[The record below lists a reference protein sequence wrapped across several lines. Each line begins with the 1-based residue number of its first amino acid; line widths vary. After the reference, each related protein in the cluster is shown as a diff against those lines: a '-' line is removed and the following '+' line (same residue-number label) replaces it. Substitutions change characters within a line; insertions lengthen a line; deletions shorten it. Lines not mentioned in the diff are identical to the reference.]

1 MFLST
6 IIATIDRPT
15 LARAV
20 QSGFRQ
26 EFDADD
32 FELIVVN
39 NLGSPLPFADWHTS
53 PRVTN
58 VVTNRREGAAACN
71 TGAAIARGRYM

>member
-26 EFDADD
+26 ELDADD

-53 PRVTN
+53 P
-58 VVTNRREGAAACN
+58 A
-71 TGAAIARGRYM
+71 